1 MIRWCAYCQRYQGEV
16 EPYDDYSVT
25 HTICEA
31 CEAREAYLSKEPA
44 SLESIRRFLGRLV
57 RVGTG
62 PGPTAAELVA
72 QGVGL
77 GLDPADLLLGI
88 VQPVL
93 HQIGDRWARS
103 EATIA
108 EEHRV
113 TALCSALIQLI
124 ADADPSVA
132 ALRQARQPEVLLVV
146 AEDNHHT
153 LGIQILEV
161 LLIRNRIST
170 FTVYPGL
177 PAEETV
183 RLARSLSPRV
193 VAISAALPE
202 QLQPA
207 LRVANR
213 LAESPPGKRPLVVV
227 GGLALRGE
235 SSLPEG
241 GPLVRCR
248 DPRALLEL
256 ASSRE
261 AESRAVPP
269 LPDSQASAPR
279 RDEPS
284 LALAGPPVR
293 PLLTSTRP
301 RSTTTAESCAD
312 GNA

>member
-1 MIRWCAYCQRYQGEV
+1 MIRWCAYCQRYQGEA

-25 HTICEA
+25 HTICEP
-31 CEAREAYLSKEPA
+31 CEAREAYLSSEPT
-44 SLESIRRFLGRLV
+44 SLEAIRRFLGRLS

-72 QGVGL
+72 QGAAL
-77 GLDPADLLLGI
+77 GLDPADLLLGV

-124 ADADPSVA
+124 SEADPGVA
-132 ALRQARQPEVLLVV
+132 ALRQAQQPEVLLVA

-170 FTVYPGL
+170 FTIYPGL
-177 PAEETV
+177 PPEETV
-183 RLARSLSPRV
+183 RLARSLSPPV

-202 QLQPA
+202 QLKPA
-207 LRVANR
+207 MQVADH
-213 LAESPPGKRPLVVV
+213 LAESPPGRRPLVVV

-235 SSLPEG
+235 NRPPAG
-241 GPLVRCR
+241 GPLVPCR
-248 DPRALLEL
+248 DPRALLVL
-256 ASSRE
+256 AS
-261 AESRAVPP
+261 
-269 LPDSQASAPR
+269 
-279 RDEPS
+279 
-284 LALAGPPVR
+284 
-293 PLLTSTRP
+293 
-301 RSTTTAESCAD
+301 RSPATTTLH
-312 GNA
+312 G

>member
-25 HTICEA
+25 HTLCED
-31 CEAREAYLSKEPA
+31 CEARDAYLSEEPA
-44 SLESIRRFLGRLV
+44 ALESIRHFLGRLSHI
-57 RVGTG
+57 GTG
-62 PGPTAAELVA
+62 PGPSAAELVA
-72 QGVGL
+72 QGAAL

-93 HQIGDRWARS
+93 HRIGDRWARS
-103 EATIA
+103 EATVA

-124 ADADPSVA
+124 ADVDPNVA
-132 ALRQARQPEVLLVV
+132 ALRQAQRPEVLLVV

-170 FTVYPGL
+170 FTIYPGL
-177 PAEETV
+177 PTDETV

-213 LAESPPGKRPLVVV
+213 LAESPPGERPLVVV

-235 SSLPEG
+235 SSLPAG
-241 GPLVRCR
+241 APMVSCR

-256 ASSRE
+256 ASR
-261 AESRAVPP
+261 
-269 LPDSQASAPR
+269 
-279 RDEPS
+279 
-284 LALAGPPVR
+284 AGPATRATPS
-293 PLLTSTRP
+293 TS
-301 RSTTTAESCAD
+301 RSRTPAQRKRDAE
-312 GNA
+312 

>member
-25 HTICEA
+25 HTLCEA
-31 CEAREAYLSKEPA
+31 CEAREAYLSKEPR
-44 SLESIRRFLGRLV
+44 SLEAIRRFLGRLV
-57 RVGTG
+57 HVRTG
-62 PGPTAAELVA
+62 PDPTAAELVA
-72 QGVGL
+72 QGAAL

-93 HQIGDRWARS
+93 HQIGDRWARA

-108 EEHRV
+108 EEHQV

-124 ADADPSVA
+124 AEADPNVA
-132 ALRQARQPEVLLVV
+132 ALRQAQQPEVLLVV

-170 FTVYPGL
+170 FTIYPGL

-235 SSLPEG
+235 NSLPAG
-241 GPLVRCR
+241 APLVPCR
-248 DPRALLEL
+248 DPRTLLEL
-256 ASSRE
+256 ASHTE
-261 AESRAVPP
+261 AAIRAMLPTSSSAVSAQRSDEPP
-269 LPDSQASAPR
+269 LAGAAPQVR
-279 RDEPS
+279 RLRE
-284 LALAGPPVR
+284 
-293 PLLTSTRP
+293 
-301 RSTTTAESCAD
+301 
-312 GNA
+312 

>member
-1 MIRWCAYCQRYQGEV
+1 MIRWCAYCQSYQGEV

-31 CEAREAYLSKEPA
+31 CVAREAYLSKEPA
-44 SLESIRRFLGRLV
+44 SLESIRRFFGRLV
-57 RVGTG
+57 RVETG
-62 PGPTAAELVA
+62 PVPTAPELVA
-72 QGVGL
+72 QGAAL

-93 HQIGDRWARS
+93 YQIGDRWARS

-124 ADADPSVA
+124 ADADPNVA
-132 ALRQARQPEVLLVV
+132 ALRQAQQPEVLLVA

-153 LGIQILEV
+153 VGIQILEV

-170 FTVYPGL
+170 FTIYPGL

-183 RLARSLSPRV
+183 RLAHSLSPRV

-207 LRVANR
+207 LLVANR

-235 SSLPEG
+235 NSLSADA
-241 GPLVRCR
+241 PLVPCR
-248 DPRALLEL
+248 DPRALVEL
-256 ASSRE
+256 ASRTESAIRAMLPTSR
-261 AESRAVPP
+261 SP
-269 LPDSQASAPR
+269 ASAHR
-279 RDEPS
+279 GDEPRP
-284 LALAGPPVR
+284 ALAAKQAR
-293 PLLTSTRP
+293 RLR
-301 RSTTTAESCAD
+301 E
-312 GNA
+312 

>member
-1 MIRWCAYCQRYQGEV
+1 MIRWCAYCQRYQGEA

-25 HTICEA
+25 HTICEP
-31 CEAREAYLSKEPA
+31 CEAREAYLSSEPT
-44 SLESIRRFLGRLV
+44 SLEAIRRFLGRLS

-72 QGVGL
+72 QGAAL
-77 GLDPADLLLGI
+77 GLDPADLLLGV

-124 ADADPSVA
+124 AEADPSIA
-132 ALRQARQPEVLLVV
+132 ALRQARQPEVLLVA

-170 FTVYPGL
+170 FTIYPGL
-177 PAEETV
+177 PPEETV
-183 RLARSLSPRV
+183 RLARSLSPPV

-202 QLQPA
+202 QLKPA
-207 LRVANR
+207 LQVADH
-213 LAESPPGKRPLVVV
+213 LAESPPGRRPLVVV

-235 SSLPEG
+235 NRPPAG
-241 GPLVRCR
+241 GPLVPCR

-256 ASSRE
+256 ASRRE
-261 AESRAVPP
+261 AATPER
-269 LPDSQASAPR
+269 
-279 RDEPS
+279 
-284 LALAGPPVR
+284 
-293 PLLTSTRP
+293 
-301 RSTTTAESCAD
+301 CAD

>member
-31 CEAREAYLSKEPA
+31 CEAREAYLSKEPP
-44 SLESIRRFLGRLV
+44 SLESIRRFLGRLG

-62 PGPTAAELVA
+62 PDPTAAELVA
-72 QGVGL
+72 QGAAL

-93 HQIGDRWARS
+93 YQIGDRWARS

-124 ADADPSVA
+124 ADADPNVA
-132 ALRQARQPEVLLVV
+132 ALRQAQQPEVLLVV

-170 FTVYPGL
+170 LTIHPGL

-183 RLARSLSPRV
+183 RLARSFSPRV

-213 LAESPPGKRPLVVV
+213 LAESTPGKRPLVVV

-241 GPLVRCR
+241 APLVRCR

-256 ASSRE
+256 ASRRE
-261 AESRAVPP
+261 AATGTM
-269 LPDSQASAPR
+269 LPTSSFPR
-279 RDEPS
+279 W
-284 LALAGPPVR
+284 
-293 PLLTSTRP
+293 
-301 RSTTTAESCAD
+301 
-312 GNA
+312 

>member
-1 MIRWCAYCQRYQGEV
+1 MIRWCAYCQSYQGEV

-31 CEAREAYLSKEPA
+31 CVAREAYLSKEPA
-44 SLESIRRFLGRLV
+44 SLESIRRFFGRLV
-57 RVGTG
+57 RVGSG
-62 PGPTAAELVA
+62 PVPTAAELVA
-72 QGVGL
+72 QGAAL

-93 HQIGDRWARS
+93 YQIGDRWARA

-124 ADADPSVA
+124 ADADPNVA
-132 ALRQARQPEVLLVV
+132 ALRQAQQPEVLLVV

-153 LGIQILEV
+153 VGIQILEV
-161 LLIRNRIST
+161 LLIRHRIST
-170 FTVYPGL
+170 FTIYPGL

-183 RLARSLSPRV
+183 RLAHSLSPRV

-207 LRVANR
+207 LLVANR
-213 LAESPPGKRPLVVV
+213 LAESPPNKRPLVVV

-235 SSLPEG
+235 NSLPADA
-241 GPLVRCR
+241 PLVACR
-248 DPRALLEL
+248 DPRVLLEL
-256 ASSRE
+256 ASPTESAIRTMLPSSR
-261 AESRAVPP
+261 SP
-269 LPDSQASAPR
+269 ASV
-279 RDEPS
+279 D
-284 LALAGPPVR
+284 
-293 PLLTSTRP
+293 
-301 RSTTTAESCAD
+301 
-312 GNA
+312 

>member
-25 HTICEA
+25 HTLCEA
-31 CEAREAYLSKEPA
+31 CEARDAYLSEEPA
-44 SLESIRRFLGRLV
+44 SLESIRHFLGRLSHI
-57 RVGTG
+57 GTG
-62 PGPTAAELVA
+62 PGPSAAELVA
-72 QGVGL
+72 QGAAL

-93 HQIGDRWARS
+93 HRIGDRWARS
-103 EATIA
+103 EATIS

-124 ADADPSVA
+124 ADADPNVA
-132 ALRQARQPEVLLVV
+132 ALRQAQRPEVLLVV

-170 FTVYPGL
+170 FTIYPGL
-177 PAEETV
+177 PTDETV

-213 LAESPPGKRPLVVV
+213 LAESPPDKRPLVVV

-235 SSLPEG
+235 SSLPAG
-241 GPLVRCR
+241 APMVPCR
-248 DPRALLEL
+248 DPRTLLEL
-256 ASSRE
+256 ASR
-261 AESRAVPP
+261 
-269 LPDSQASAPR
+269 
-279 RDEPS
+279 
-284 LALAGPPVR
+284 AGPAIRATLP
-293 PLLTSTRP
+293 TSRP
-301 RSTTTAESCAD
+301 RTPAQRERDSK
-312 GNA
+312 

>member
-25 HTICEA
+25 HTLCED
-31 CEAREAYLSKEPA
+31 CEARDAYLREEPA
-44 SLESIRRFLGRLV
+44 SLESIRHFLGRLSHT
-57 RVGTG
+57 GTG
-62 PGPTAAELVA
+62 PGPSAAELVA
-72 QGVGL
+72 QGAAL

-93 HQIGDRWARS
+93 HRIGDRWARS
-103 EATIA
+103 EATVA

-124 ADADPSVA
+124 ADADPNVA
-132 ALRQARQPEVLLVV
+132 ALRQAQRPEVLLVV

-170 FTVYPGL
+170 FTIYPGL
-177 PAEETV
+177 PTDETV

-213 LAESPPGKRPLVVV
+213 LAESPPDERPLVVV

-235 SSLPEG
+235 SSLPAG
-241 GPLVRCR
+241 APMVPCR

-256 ASSRE
+256 ASRAGPGIRDTLSTSR
-261 AESRAVPP
+261 SRTPA
-269 LPDSQASAPR
+269 QRR
-279 RDEPS
+279 RDSE
-284 LALAGPPVR
+284 
-293 PLLTSTRP
+293 
-301 RSTTTAESCAD
+301 
-312 GNA
+312 